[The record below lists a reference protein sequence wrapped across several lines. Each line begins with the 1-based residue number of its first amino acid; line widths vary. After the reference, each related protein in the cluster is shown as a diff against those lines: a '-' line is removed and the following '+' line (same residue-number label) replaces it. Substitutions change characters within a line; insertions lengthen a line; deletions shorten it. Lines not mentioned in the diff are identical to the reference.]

1 VKKRSV
7 NYKPLRAEVNVRYI
21 VQWVTKFDSTQ
32 GHLQVVG
39 FCVRDT
45 RSSNWATLF
54 QHEDETVC
62 RKVCEML
69 NEEELTNVRGT

>member
-1 VKKRSV
+1 VLDI
-7 NYKPLRAEVNVRYI
+7 KPKPYERYI
-21 VQWVTKFDSTQ
+21 VQWVTKFDSKQ

-45 RSSNWATLF
+45 GSSNWATLF
-54 QHEDETVC
+54 QHEDEIVC

-69 NEEELTNVRGT
+69 NEKEHNKC